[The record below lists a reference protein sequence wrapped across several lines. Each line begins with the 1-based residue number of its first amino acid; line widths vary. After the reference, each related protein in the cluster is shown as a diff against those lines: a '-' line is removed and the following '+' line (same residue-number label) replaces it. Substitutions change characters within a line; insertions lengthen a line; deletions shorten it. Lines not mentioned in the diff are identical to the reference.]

1 MIGSLIK
8 PLLIVWGVV
17 TAAFAVVLVWK
28 SLAGF
33 READVVILDAVEDKQ
48 AQEQRQTI
56 ALMESLN
63 TWVKILGIASLAL
76 ILIVAGLSV
85 YSNLMAS

>member
-8 PLLIVWGVV
+8 PLLIVWGAV

-48 AQEQRQTI
+48 AREQRQTI

-63 TWVKILGIASLAL
+63 TWVKILGIASLVL

>member
-8 PLLIVWGVV
+8 PLLIVWGAV
-17 TAAFAVVLVWK
+17 TVAFAIVLVWK

-56 ALMESLN
+56 APMESLN